1 MLSVQLSSR
10 NVLMIDMMKDV
21 YSQDKRDDIQMK
33 LEEHKT
39 IQDSDEEKKRYW
51 GLSLVDKKK
60 SDKNTEKELE
70 NIKAISY
77 RMLGNGF
84 HSGEVTEMH
93 TCLQRPIL
101 LTMSH
106 EDQYIRLWNYEDDKC
121 ELE

>member
-10 NVLMIDMMKDV
+10 NVLMIDMMKEV

-33 LEEHKT
+33 LEEHKA
-39 IQDSDEEKKRYW
+39 IQNSPEEKSRFSA
-51 GLSLVDKKK
+51 LSKQDK
-60 SDKNTEKELE
+60 DKAIINTAKELE
-70 NIKAISY
+70 NITAIGY

-84 HSGEVTEMH
+84 HSGEITEMH

-101 LTMSH
+101 LTMSY